1 MSYVCSQK
9 DKQISHEVS
18 TEDASGSVNEMVSV
32 TEDDPKTNEKVSLT
46 DADPKT
52 NEVSVTEVD
61 PKTNE
66 VFVTE
71 VDPKTNEKVSV
82 TEVDPKTSKNHVD
95 GQTGDDFSEVE
106 MDIQEEH
113 GRKRSCPTESDFC
126 RRSKYYPV
134 PNFEIARQRDKS
146 NVKKQSAS

>member
-32 TEDDPKTNEKVSLT
+32 TEDDA

-66 VFVTE
+66 
-71 VDPKTNEKVSV
+71 VSV

-113 GRKRSCPTESDFC
+113 GRKRSCPT
-126 RRSKYYPV
+126 
-134 PNFEIARQRDKS
+134 
-146 NVKKQSAS
+146 